1 MAVDKEY
8 RILVVERDG
17 DARERIASTLA
28 MADLSSSVA
37 EEKSVARAITH
48 LLNADLNVLIAGPS
62 LDVEEIKKLNSA
74 PSSFGKRVT
83 ICFDEDIAEQINCK
97 STLRLPFLPE
107 DGRLAILSAF
117 NKKAQIQVP
126 KDDEPRVSEAM
137 QLAFVVSRL
146 ADRLLRVQEVL
157 KKQPKE
163 LKLQSTSIPE
173 AVNTVIA
180 GASKIRQG
188 QEQEDIKALIDT
200 LFK

>member
-8 RILVVERDG
+8 RILIVEREA
-17 DARERIASTLA
+17 DARERIASSLA
-28 MADLSSSVA
+28 MADLSSSIA

-62 LDVEEIKKLNSA
+62 LDIEEIKKLTST
-74 PSSFGKRVT
+74 PSSYGKRVT

-97 STLRLPFLPE
+97 NVLRLPFLPE
-107 DGRLAILSAF
+107 DGRLAILGAF
-117 NKKAQIQVP
+117 NQKAQVETP

-137 QLAFVVSRL
+137 QLAFVISRL
-146 ADRLLRVQEVL
+146 ADRLLRVQETL

-163 LKLQSTSIPE
+163 LKLQSSSIPE
-173 AVNTVIA
+173 AVNAIIA

-188 QEQEDIKALIDT
+188 QEQVDIKALIDT

>member
-8 RILVVERDG
+8 RILVVERDA
-17 DARERIASTLA
+17 DARERIASTFA
-28 MADLSSSVA
+28 MADLSSSIA

-62 LDVEEIKKLNSA
+62 LDVEEVKKLSST
-74 PSSFGKRVT
+74 PSSFSKRVT

-97 STLRLPFLPE
+97 STLRLPFLPD

-117 NKKAQIQVP
+117 NQKTQSQAP
-126 KDDEPRVSEAM
+126 LDDEPRVNEAM
-137 QLAFVVSRL
+137 QLAYVISRL

-173 AVNTVIA
+173 AVNSVIA

>member
-1 MAVDKEY
+1 MAADKEY
-8 RILVVERDG
+8 RILVVERDA
-17 DARERIASTLA
+17 DARERIASTFA
-28 MADLSSSVA
+28 MADLSSSIA

-62 LDVEEIKKLNSA
+62 LDLEEVKKLSST
-74 PSSFGKRVT
+74 PSSFSKRVT

-97 STLRLPFLPE
+97 NILRLPFLPD

-117 NKKAQIQVP
+117 NQKIQSLAP
-126 KDDEPRVSEAM
+126 TDDEPRVNEAM

-146 ADRLLRVQEVL
+146 ADRLLRVQDVL
-157 KKQPKE
+157 KKQSKE
-163 LKLQSTSIPE
+163 LKLQSASIPE
-173 AVNTVIA
+173 AVNTIIA

-188 QEQEDIKALIDT
+188 QEQEDIRALINT